1 MNKTSIALLTV
12 IGLVTI
18 VMVVFIVLGVQS
30 KANLGACLD
39 TKEAYVDA
47 TETCLVNKEACLVN
61 HERFKYGIPLE
72 HASVNSPV
80 ELTTSNGDKFRKVG
94 EGKVNGVAGVRFH
107 FEDNTINTKN
117 TDMEECIKLCT
128 EDVACVGIS
137 FSHNNNTCRLVN
149 DPTVTGTDV
158 PNISSYTI
166 IRA

>member
-18 VMVVFIVLGVQS
+18 VMVVFIVLGAQS
-30 KANLGACLD
+30 KGNLAACLD
-39 TKEAYVDA
+39 TKK
-47 TETCLVNKEACLVN
+47 TCVVNKEACLVN

-117 TDMEECIKLCT
+117 TDMEECISMCT
-128 EDVACVGIS
+128 ENAACVGINY
-137 FSHNNNTCRLVN
+137 SHNNNTCRLVN
-149 DPTVTGTDV
+149 GPGLAGTDL
-158 PNISSYTI
+158 PNISAYTI